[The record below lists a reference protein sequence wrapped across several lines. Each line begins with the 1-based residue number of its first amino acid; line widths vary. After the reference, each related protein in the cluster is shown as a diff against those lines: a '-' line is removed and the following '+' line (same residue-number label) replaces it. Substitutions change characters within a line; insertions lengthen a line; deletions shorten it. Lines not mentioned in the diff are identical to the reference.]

1 MNEVDTH
8 KQAPLRETDMDAPA
22 PSREVDMGTSAP
34 WRKAIGRLIG
44 VCIIAGAVVAIALAG
59 WQWQVHPQTDDATVR
74 ANFIGVA
81 PEVSGHIVELPVQD
95 NQFVHEGDLLFVLDP
110 RPYEL
115 ALERAK
121 AALLLT
127 RKEVDALTKGVGVA
141 EVSITRATA
150 QAGATTADIARL
162 EAQRVAAQAALTRA
176 EGEWKLAQDQLA
188 RVEPLLARQF
198 VTEDQV
204 DQARTKRLVTAMSV
218 EQARTAL
225 AGAVAAVEA
234 ARAQRHAAVAAVEQA
249 KTERGR
255 AQDNVGQSGD
265 INARVRSAEVAV
277 DKAALDLSYCRV
289 YAPFSGHVVNLN
301 ISKGA
306 FARAGTDVF
315 TLVDTATW
323 YVVANFRETHL
334 RHIRQGATADIY
346 LQSQP
351 NQHFHG
357 TVVGLGWAVVPDSGT
372 SAMGLPKIDR
382 QLDWVRLAQRFPVRI
397 RLDNPDD
404 SFRIGASAVV
414 TIRDEATQA
423 ARAADR

>member
-1 MNEVDTH
+1 MNEVDTT
-8 KQAPLRETDMDAPA
+8 KQAPLREMDSDAPA
-22 PSREVDMGTSAP
+22 PV
-34 WRKAIGRLIG
+34 RKAIGRLIG
-44 VCIIAGAVVAIALAG
+44 ICIIAGAVVAIALTV

-95 NQFVHEGDLLFVLDP
+95 NQFVHEGDVLFVIDP

-127 RKEVDALTKGVGVA
+127 RKEVDALEKGVGVA

-150 QAGATTADIARL
+150 Q
-162 EAQRVAAQAALTRA
+162 RVAAQAALTRA
-176 EGEWKLAQDQLA
+176 EGELKLAQDQRA
-188 RVEPLLARQF
+188 RVEPLLASQF
-198 VTEDQV
+198 VTEDYV
-204 DQARTKRLVTAMSV
+204 EQARTKRLVAAMSV

-255 AQDNVGQSGD
+255 AQDNVGQIGD

-289 YAPFSGHVVNLN
+289 YAPFSG
-301 ISKGA
+301 
-306 FARAGTDVF
+306 
-315 TLVDTATW
+315 
-323 YVVANFRETHL
+323 
-334 RHIRQGATADIY
+334 
-346 LQSQP
+346 
-351 NQHFHG
+351 
-357 TVVGLGWAVVPDSGT
+357 
-372 SAMGLPKIDR
+372 
-382 QLDWVRLAQRFPVRI
+382 
-397 RLDNPDD
+397 
-404 SFRIGASAVV
+404 
-414 TIRDEATQA
+414 
-423 ARAADR
+423 

>member
-1 MNEVDTH
+1 
-8 KQAPLRETDMDAPA
+8 
-22 PSREVDMGTSAP
+22 MGTSAP

-44 VCIIAGAVVAIALAG
+44 VCIIAGAVVAIALTV

-95 NQFVHEGDLLFVLDP
+95 NQFVHEGDLLFVIDP

-127 RKEVDALTKGVGVA
+127 QKEVEALTKGVGVA
-141 EVSITRATA
+141 EASIARATA
-150 QAGATTADIARL
+150 QAGATVADISRL

-176 EGEWKLAQDQLA
+176 EGEWQLAQDQLA

-204 DQARTKRLVTAMSV
+204 DQARTKRLVAAMSV

-225 AGAVAAVEA
+225 AGATAAVEA

-277 DKAALDLSYCRV
+277 EKAALDLSYCRV

-306 FARAGTDVF
+306 FARAGADVF
-315 TLVDTATW
+315 TLVDTAT
-323 YVVANFRETHL
+323 
-334 RHIRQGATADIY
+334 
-346 LQSQP
+346 
-351 NQHFHG
+351 
-357 TVVGLGWAVVPDSGT
+357 
-372 SAMGLPKIDR
+372 
-382 QLDWVRLAQRFPVRI
+382 
-397 RLDNPDD
+397 
-404 SFRIGASAVV
+404 
-414 TIRDEATQA
+414 
-423 ARAADR
+423 

>member
-1 MNEVDTH
+1 MNEVDTT
-8 KQAPLRETDMDAPA
+8 KQAPRREMDMDAPA
-22 PSREVDMGTSAP
+22 PRREVDMGTSAP

-44 VCIIAGAVVAIALAG
+44 VCIIAGAVVAIALAV

-95 NQFVHEGDLLFVLDP
+95 NQFVHEGDVLFVIDP

-121 AALLLT
+121 ATLLLT
-127 RKEVDALTKGVGVA
+127 QKEVDALTKGVGVA

-150 QAGATTADIARL
+150 QAGATAADITRL

-188 RVEPLLARQF
+188 RVEPLLASQF

-204 DQARTKRLVTAMSV
+204 DQARTKRLVAAMSV

-225 AGAVAAVEA
+225 AG
-234 ARAQRHAAVAAVEQA
+234 AVAAVEQA

-277 DKAALDLSYCRV
+277 EKAALDLSYCRV

-306 FARAGTDVF
+306 FARAGADVF

-372 SAMGLPKIDR
+372 SAMGLPKIER

-404 SFRIGASAVV
+404 AFRIGASAVV
-414 TIRDEATQA
+414 TIRDEAPQA
-423 ARAADR
+423 ARAADH

>member
-1 MNEVDTH
+1 MSEVDTN
-8 KQAPLRETDMDAPA
+8 KQAPLREMDTDAPA
-22 PSREVDMGTSAP
+22 PRREVDTGTSAP
-34 WRKAIGRLIG
+34 VRKAIGRLIG
-44 VCIIAGAVVAIALAG
+44 VCIIAGAAVAIALTV

-81 PEVSGHIVELPVQD
+81 AEVSGHIVELPVHD
-95 NQFVHEGDLLFVLDP
+95 NQFVHEGDLLFVIDP

-121 AALLLT
+121 ATLLLT

-150 QAGATTADIARL
+150 QAGATAADITRLGGQRGAAPAARPPGG
-162 EAQRVAAQAALTRA
+162 
-176 EGEWKLAQDQLA
+176 GEMKLAEAQLA
-188 RVEPLLARQF
+188 RVEPLLASQF
-198 VTEDQV
+198 VTEDYV
-204 DQARTKRLVTAMSV
+204 EQARTKRLVAAMSV

-277 DKAALDLSYCRV
+277 EKAALDLSYCHV

-306 FARAGTDVF
+306 FARAGADVF
-315 TLVDTATW
+315 TLVYPSAW

-334 RHIRQGATADIY
+334 RHIRQGAAADIY

-372 SAMGLPKIDR
+372 SANGLPKIDR

-414 TIRDEATQA
+414 TIRDEAPQA

>member
-22 PSREVDMGTSAP
+22 PPREVDMGTSAP

-44 VCIIAGAVVAIALAG
+44 ICIIAGAVVAIALTV

-95 NQFVHEGDLLFVLDP
+95 NQFVHEGDVLFVIDP

-121 AALLLT
+121 ATLLLT
-127 RKEVDALTKGVGVA
+127 RKEVDALEKGVSVA
-141 EVSITRATA
+141 AVSIARATA
-150 QAGATTADIARL
+150 QAGATAADITRL

-176 EGEWKLAQDQLA
+176 EGELQLAQDQLA

-198 VTEDQV
+198 VTADHV
-204 DQARTKRLVTAMSV
+204 DQARTKRLVAAMSV

-249 KTERGR
+249 RTERGR
-255 AQDNVGQSGD
+255 AQDTVGQSGD
-265 INARVRSAEVAV
+265 INARMRTAEVAV
-277 DKAALDLSYCRV
+277 EKAALDLSYCRV

-306 FARAGTDVF
+306 FARAGADVF

-351 NQHFHG
+351 NQRFHG
-357 TVVGLGWAVVPDSGT
+357 TVVGLAGRCSP
-372 SAMGLPKIDR
+372 R
-382 QLDWVRLAQRFPVRI
+382 
-397 RLDNPDD
+397 
-404 SFRIGASAVV
+404 
-414 TIRDEATQA
+414 A
-423 ARAADR
+423 ARAPWGCRRSTGSSTGSASPSGFPSVSVSTTRMTPSALVPRRS

>member
-1 MNEVDTH
+1 MSEVDTT
-8 KQAPLRETDMDAPA
+8 KQAPRHEIDTDAPA
-22 PSREVDMGTSAP
+22 PRRAVDMGTSAP
-34 WRKAIGRLIG
+34 VRKAIGRLIG
-44 VCIIAGAVVAIALAG
+44 VCIIAGAVVAVALTV

-81 PEVSGHIVELPVQD
+81 PEVSGHIVELPVRD
-95 NQFVHEGDLLFVLDP
+95 NQFVHEGDLLFVIDP

-121 AALLLT
+121 ATLLLT
-127 RKEVDALTKGVGVA
+127 QKEVDALVKGVGVA
-141 EVSITRATA
+141 EASITRATA

-176 EGEWKLAQDQLA
+176 EGELKLAQDQLA
-188 RVEPLLARQF
+188 RVEPLLASQF
-198 VTEDQV
+198 VTEDYV
-204 DQARTKRLVTAMSV
+204 EQARTKRLVAAMSV

-277 DKAALDLSYCRV
+277 EKAALDLSYCRV

-306 FARAGTDVF
+306 FARAGVDVF
-315 TLVDTATW
+315 TLVDTSTW

-334 RHIRQGATADIY
+334 RHIRQGAAADLY
-346 LQSQP
+346 LQSEP
-351 NQHFHG
+351 GKHYRG
-357 TVVGLGWAVVPDSGT
+357 TVVGLGWAVLPENGT
-372 SAMGLPKIDR
+372 SVNGLPRVDR
-382 QLDWVRLAQRFPVRI
+382 SLDWIRLAARFPVRI
-397 RLDNPDD
+397 QVDDPDD
-404 SFRIGASAVV
+404 SFRVGASAV
-414 TIRDEATQA
+414 ATVHGSL
-423 ARAADR
+423 RTVSR

>member
-1 MNEVDTH
+1 MSEVDTN
-8 KQAPLRETDMDAPA
+8 KQASLRELDTDAPA
-22 PSREVDMGTSAP
+22 PLREVDMGRSAP
-34 WRKAIGRLIG
+34 LRMGIGRLIS
-44 VCIIAGAVVAIALAG
+44 VCIIAGAVVAIALTV

-95 NQFVHEGDLLFVLDP
+95 NQFVHEGDVLFVIDP

-141 EVSITRATA
+141 EASMARATA

-176 EGEWKLAQDQLA
+176 EGESHLAQDQLA

-198 VTEDQV
+198 VTEDHV
-204 DQARTKRLVTAMSV
+204 DQARTKRLVAAMSV
-218 EQARTAL
+218 EQAGTAL
-225 AGAVAAVEA
+225 AGATAAVDA

-255 AQDNVGQSGD
+255 AQDTVGQSGD

-277 DKAALDLSYCRV
+277 DKAALDLS
-289 YAPFSGHVVNLN
+289 AWG
-301 ISKGA
+301 
-306 FARAGTDVF
+306 
-315 TLVDTATW
+315 
-323 YVVANFRETHL
+323 
-334 RHIRQGATADIY
+334 
-346 LQSQP
+346 
-351 NQHFHG
+351 
-357 TVVGLGWAVVPDSGT
+357 
-372 SAMGLPKIDR
+372 
-382 QLDWVRLAQRFPVRI
+382 
-397 RLDNPDD
+397 
-404 SFRIGASAVV
+404 
-414 TIRDEATQA
+414 
-423 ARAADR
+423 